1 MADEDTH
8 ETKRMNPLDVVKPAD
23 ASRRATEL
31 RAEAPV
37 ADETGAPT
45 LSVVVPFY
53 NEEHNVLEMLQ
64 RLTTELEKIGRPY
77 EIIAVDDGSTDA
89 TFAKLRECFACYE
102 HLRVVSFRR
111 NFGQTAALSAGINM
125 ARGAVI
131 ITIDGDLQNDPAD
144 IPKLLD
150 KINEGYDIVSGWR
163 THRKERLL
171 DRRLPSRTANWLI
184 STISKVKL
192 HDYGCTLK
200 AYVRDVVKNLNLYG
214 DMHRFIPAVASQMG
228 ARIAEVPVN
237 DNPRRSGRSKYGLTR
252 TYKVILD
259 LLTLKF
265 MLAFFHRPMLLFGVI
280 GGVSFL
286 AGVGL
291 AIYALVV
298 RLILL
303 QPISGRPLLTLVPF
317 FLIIIGLIF
326 VSFGLQFE
334 MMMRMYHESQKKP
347 TYVVRTTLDRTTSD
361 ESDA

>member
-1 MADEDTH
+1 
-8 ETKRMNPLDVVKPAD
+8 MNPLDVVKPAGT
-23 ASRRATEL
+23 SRP
-31 RAEAPV
+31 APAV
-37 ADETGAPT
+37 QTVAAAADETGAPA

-53 NEEHNVLEMLQ
+53 NEEQNVLAMLEG
-64 RLTTELEKIGRPY
+64 LTAELEKMSRPY
-77 EIIAVDDGSTDA
+77 EIIAVDDGSTDG

-111 NFGQTAALSAGINM
+111 NFGQTAALSAGISM

-131 ITIDGDLQNDPAD
+131 VTIDGDLQNDPAD
-144 IPKLLD
+144 IPKLLE

-163 THRKERLL
+163 TQRKERLL

-184 STISKVKL
+184 STISRVRL

-200 AYVRDVVKNLNLYG
+200 AYARDVAKNLSLYG

-228 ARIAEVPVN
+228 ARITEVAVN

-265 MLAFFHRPMLLFGVI
+265 MLAFFHRPMLLFGAI
-280 GGVSFL
+280 GGLSFL
-286 AGVGL
+286 GGAGL
-291 AIYALVV
+291 AVYALVV
-298 RLILL
+298 RLIIEK
-303 QPISGRPLLTLVPF
+303 PIAGRPLLTIVPF

-326 VSFGLQFE
+326 ISFGLQFE
-334 MMMRMYHESQKKP
+334 MMMRMYYESQKKP
-347 TYVVRTTLDRTTSD
+347 TYSVRTTLDRTAPG
-361 ESDA
+361 EPDA

>member
-1 MADEDTH
+1 
-8 ETKRMNPLDVVKPAD
+8 MNPLDIAEPAD
-23 ASRRATEL
+23 L
-31 RAEAPV
+31 KRAEP
-37 ADETGAPT
+37 GAPAADDEEARPM
-45 LSVVVPFY
+45 LSVAVPFY
-53 NEEHNVLEMLQ
+53 NEEHNVLPMLE
-64 RLTTELEKIGRPY
+64 RLVAELEKIGEPY

-111 NFGQTAALSAGINM
+111 NFGQTAALSAAITM
-125 ARGAVI
+125 ARGKVI
-131 ITIDGDLQNDPAD
+131 VTIDGDMQNDPAD
-144 IPKLLD
+144 IRKLLD

-163 THRKERLL
+163 RDRKERLL
-171 DRRLPSRTANWLI
+171 DRRLPSRIANRLI

-200 AYVRDVVKNLNLYG
+200 AYVRDVVKNINLYG
-214 DMHRFIPAVASQMG
+214 DMHRFIPAIASQMG
-228 ARIAEVPVN
+228 ARIAEVVVN
-237 DNPRRSGRSKYGLTR
+237 DNPRRAGRSKYGLTR

-265 MLAFFHRPMLLFGVI
+265 MLTFFHRPMLLFGVL
-280 GGVSFL
+280 GVLSFL
-286 AGVGL
+286 AGAGL

-298 RLILL
+298 RLIIR

-334 MMMRMYHESQKKP
+334 MMMRMYHESQKKT
-347 TYVVRTTLDRTTSD
+347 TYVVRTTLDRTTHD
-361 ESDA
+361 EADA

>member
-1 MADEDTH
+1 MNPLNVAQPANLSRTAQHAPAEAQADDEDT
-8 ETKRMNPLDVVKPAD
+8 KLM
-23 ASRRATEL
+23 
-31 RAEAPV
+31 
-37 ADETGAPT
+37 
-45 LSVVVPFY
+45 LSVAVPFY
-53 NEEHNVLEMLQ
+53 NEENNVLPMLE
-64 RLTTELEKIGRPY
+64 RLVTELEKIGEPY

-111 NFGQTAALSAGINM
+111 NFGQTAALSAAINM
-125 ARGAVI
+125 ARGKVI
-131 ITIDGDLQNDPAD
+131 ITIDGDMQNDPAD
-144 IPKLLD
+144 IAKLLG

-163 THRKERLL
+163 KNRKERLL
-171 DRRLPSRTANWLI
+171 DRRLPSRIANWLI

-200 AYVRDVVKNLNLYG
+200 AYVRDVVKNINLYG
-214 DMHRFIPAVASQMG
+214 DMHRFIPAIASQMG
-228 ARIAEVPVN
+228 ARIAEVVVN
-237 DNPRRSGRSKYGLTR
+237 DNPRRAGRSKYGLAR

-265 MLAFFHRPMLLFGVI
+265 MLTFFHRPMLLFGVI
-280 GGVSFL
+280 GVVSFVV
-286 AGVGL
+286 GVAL

-298 RLILL
+298 RLILY

-347 TYVVRTTLDRTTSD
+347 IYVVRTTLDRTTHD
-361 ESDA
+361 EADA